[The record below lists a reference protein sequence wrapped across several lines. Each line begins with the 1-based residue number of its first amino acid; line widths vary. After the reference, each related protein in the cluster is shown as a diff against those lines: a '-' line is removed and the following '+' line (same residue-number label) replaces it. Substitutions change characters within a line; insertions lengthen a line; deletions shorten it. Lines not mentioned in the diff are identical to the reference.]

1 MNILHRVKQNTLQKI
16 QLLLCFYLILL
27 SFGSIAVPKQPALF
41 SEEEIEK
48 RLTALDNRSQITS
61 VAFSPDGNL
70 LAYGA
75 GDNRVR
81 LWDAHSGRLL
91 NTFEEHT
98 QPITSVAFSQD
109 GLILASSSKDKT
121 IHLWDINS
129 KTLIRTFEA
138 QPYAAN
144 SIAFHPDGKILV
156 SSSNRVVS
164 LWNIQSG
171 ELHRKPFKWQVY
183 KMGAVAF
190 SPDGKMLAIG
200 ASDLKVRL
208 WNMDSFKMYKQRLTC
223 TKYQH
228 VNTLDFS
235 PNSRLLS
242 SGFRHGLVCIWDT
255 QSRQL
260 IKRFSNSIKKNA
272 LNAVAFNAEGNRLA
286 YSFYDKIYL
295 WDVGADDAIE
305 LPITVPETHYI
316 TTIDFNPTSAQQHIL
331 AYASSEGT
339 VRLWDTQNNKR
350 FGILAGNASG
360 KWFSCIEQQ
369 CLCSEQP
376 CVPFPT
382 EEPAPTEEQL
392 PSNTIDEIEPKD
404 EPTQQI
410 EPEGEVSPTQQIEP
424 EGEPS
429 PIPEIEPEGDP
440 SPIPEI
446 EPESDASQEIEQEGS
461 VFLYWLI
468 LFILICIA
476 IALFY
481 RTFICKKNAA
491 LLASPLPQLP
501 QKYRL
506 LKRAR
511 CLTQVLARNKL
522 SEKSMV
528 EAIAFLKMR
537 STEQTEILA
546 KRLGA
551 KQWEQMTEEWFKV
564 HLPDNFPINLESCLL
579 YFPATDL
586 NELPPPIALQKA
598 VIITLNPE
606 QLQVLRPHGE
616 ETSNLWIVP
625 NHIELTN
632 WLLSSDPVQT
642 FTGLLAEQLKA
653 RQISPYQTRS
663 GVNKDAVFFGRTQ
676 ILEHIINREPA
687 NYLLVGG
694 RQLGKSSL
702 LKYLHR
708 HYQNHPQVQC
718 HYVTLHGDT
727 LQEQLAVTL
736 GLPSESDLDTVL
748 RQVFEV
754 GSGQRRLFLIDQAD
768 QFIQS
773 DMKKGYRILNHFRS
787 VSEEGHC
794 HFIIAGFWEVYYAS
808 VLDYQSPLKNFGEA
822 ITIAELETE
831 ACYDL
836 IKKPMKTMNLRY
848 ESESLVENVLTA
860 TGQRANL
867 IAIVCNE
874 MVKGLK
880 NHQRVLGKED
890 MTQALNSETV
900 REALKGW
907 GKLSFDDQEN
917 RLDRI
922 IVYATIK
929 QGAFQLA
936 DLMSLLETHNG
947 TYTAE
952 QVKQSLERLAL
963 SFVIKRESSGRYHYS
978 VPLFRE
984 MLLEEDVDD
993 LLRWE
998 LKEM

>member
-1 MNILHRVKQNTLQKI
+1 MNILHRVKQNTLPKI
-16 QLLLCFYLILL
+16 QKLLCFYLILL
-27 SFGSIAVPKQPALF
+27 SFGSMAVSPPLL
-41 SEEEIEK
+41 SEEEIET

-91 NTFEEHT
+91 NTFEEQT

-121 IHLWDINS
+121 IHLWDIHS
-129 KTLIRTFEA
+129 KTVIRTFEA
-138 QPYAAN
+138 QPDAAN

-156 SSSNRVVS
+156 SSSDRAVS
-164 LWNIQSG
+164 LWDIQSG
-171 ELHRKPFKWQVY
+171 KLHRKPFKWQVY

-200 ASDLKVRL
+200 SSDLKVRL
-208 WNMDSFKMYKQRLTC
+208 WNMHSFKMYKQRLTC

-228 VNTLDFS
+228 INTLDFS

-242 SGFRHGLVCIWDT
+242 SGFRQGLICVWDT

-260 IKRFSNSIKKNA
+260 IKRFSNTIKENA
-272 LNAVAFNAEGNRLA
+272 FNSVAFDAEGNRLA
-286 YSFYDKIYL
+286 YSVYDKIYL
-295 WDVGADDAIE
+295 WDVGSDKAIE

-316 TTIDFNPTSAQQHIL
+316 TTVDFNPTSAQQHIL

-350 FGILAGNASG
+350 FGILAGNAEG
-360 KWFSCIEQQ
+360 NWFSCIEQQ
-369 CLCSEQP
+369 CLCSDKP

-392 PSNTIDEIEPKD
+392 PSHTIEEIEP
-404 EPTQQI
+404 EQT
-410 EPEGEVSPTQQIEP
+410 
-424 EGEPS
+424 
-429 PIPEIEPEGDP
+429 PEIEPEIEPEPTQEIEPEP
-440 SPIPEI
+440 SPTQEIKPENEPSPTQKIEPEPYPIHEI
-446 EPESDASQEIEQEGS
+446 EPESDLL
-461 VFLYWLI
+461 LYWLI
-468 LFILICIA
+468 LIILICIA

-481 RTFICKKNAA
+481 RAFICKKNAA
-491 LLASPLPQLP
+491 LFIPLPQLP
-501 QKYRL
+501 QKHRL

-511 CLTQVLARNKL
+511 CLTQVLSKNQVSA
-522 SEKSMV
+522 KSV
-528 EAIAFLKMR
+528 EEAIAFLKMVP
-537 STEQTEILA
+537 TEQTEILA

-551 KQWEQMTEEWFKV
+551 KQWENLETEWFKV
-564 HLPDNFPINLESCLL
+564 HLPDHFPLNLASCLL

-586 NELPPPIALQKA
+586 KQLPPPIALQKV

-632 WLLSSDPVQT
+632 WLLSPDPVQT
-642 FTGLLAEQLKA
+642 FTSLLAAQLKG

-676 ILEHIINREPA
+676 ILDHIINREPA
-687 NYLLVGG
+687 NYLIVGG

-718 HYVTLHGDT
+718 HYVILHGDT

-748 RQVFEV
+748 REV
-754 GSGQRRLFLIDQAD
+754 LEARTGQRRLFLIDQAD

-773 DMKKGYRILNHFRS
+773 DMKQGYRTLNHFRS
-787 VSEEGHC
+787 VSEQGHC

-822 ITIAELETE
+822 ITIAELEAE

-836 IKKPMKTMNLRY
+836 ARKPMKTMNLRY
-848 ESESLVENVLTA
+848 ESETLVENMLSA

-874 MVKGLK
+874 MIKSLK

-890 MTQALNSETV
+890 MAQAIKSETV
-900 REALKGW
+900 RDALKGW
-907 GKLSFDDQEN
+907 GKLSFNDQEN

-929 QGAFQLA
+929 AGEFQLGE
-936 DLMSLLETHNG
+936 LMSLLETHDC

-952 QVKQSLERLAL
+952 QVKHSLERLAL
-963 SFVIKRESSGRYHYS
+963 SFVIKRESSGQYHYS

>member
-1 MNILHRVKQNTLQKI
+1 MNILHRVKQNTLPKI
-16 QLLLCFYLILL
+16 QKLLCFYLILL
-27 SFGSIAVPKQPALF
+27 SFGSMAVSPPLL
-41 SEEEIEK
+41 SEEEIET

-61 VAFSPDGNL
+61 VAFSPDGKL

-91 NTFEEHT
+91 NTFEEQT

-121 IHLWDINS
+121 IHLWDIHS
-129 KTLIRTFEA
+129 KTVIRTFET
-138 QPYAAN
+138 QPDAAN

-156 SSSNRVVS
+156 SSSDRAVS
-164 LWNIQSG
+164 LWDIQSG
-171 ELHRKPFKWQVY
+171 KLHIKPFKWQVY

-200 ASDLKVRL
+200 SSDLKVRL
-208 WNMDSFKMYKQRLTC
+208 WNMHSFKMYKQRLTC

-228 VNTLDFS
+228 INTLDFS

-242 SGFRHGLVCIWDT
+242 SGFRQGLICVWDT

-260 IKRFSNSIKKNA
+260 IKRFSNTIKENA
-272 LNAVAFNAEGNRLA
+272 FNSVAFDAEGNRLA
-286 YSFYDKIYL
+286 YSVYDKIYL
-295 WDVGADDAIE
+295 WDVGSDEAIE

-316 TTIDFNPTSAQQHIL
+316 TTVDFNPTFAQQHIL

-350 FGILAGNASG
+350 FGILAGNAEG
-360 KWFSCIEQQ
+360 NWFSCIEQQ
-369 CLCSEQP
+369 CLCSDQP
-376 CVPFPT
+376 CVPT

-392 PSNTIDEIEPKD
+392 PTIEEIELEPTPEIEPEIEP
-404 EPTQQI
+404 EPTQEIEPEPSPIQEIKPENEPSPTQEI
-410 EPEGEVSPTQQIEP
+410 EPEGEASKTQKIEP
-424 EGEPS
+424 EG
-429 PIPEIEPEGDP
+429 G
-440 SPIPEI
+440 
-446 EPESDASQEIEQEGS
+446 
-461 VFLYWLI
+461 VFLYLLI
-468 LFILICIA
+468 LVILICIA

-481 RTFICKKNAA
+481 RGFICKKNAA
-491 LLASPLPQLP
+491 LLAIPLPQLP
-501 QKYRL
+501 QKHRL
-506 LKRAR
+506 LKRVR
-511 CLTQVLARNKL
+511 CLNQVLAKNQV
-522 SEKSMV
+522 SAKSLE
-528 EAIAFLKMR
+528 EAIAFLKMVP
-537 STEQTEILA
+537 TEQTEILA

-551 KQWEQMTEEWFKV
+551 KHWETMETEWFKV
-564 HLPDNFPINLESCLL
+564 HLPDHFPLNLASCLL

-586 NELPPPIALQKA
+586 KQLPPPIALQKV

-632 WLLSSDPVQT
+632 WLLSPDPVQT
-642 FTGLLAEQLKA
+642 FTSLLAAQLKG

-676 ILEHIINREPA
+676 ILDHIINREPA
-687 NYLLVGG
+687 NYLIVGG

-718 HYVTLHGDT
+718 HYVILHGDT

-748 RQVFEV
+748 RAVLEAR
-754 GSGQRRLFLIDQAD
+754 SGQRRLFLIDQAD

-773 DMKKGYRILNHFRS
+773 DMKQGYRTLNHFRS
-787 VSEEGHC
+787 VSEQGHC

-822 ITIAELETE
+822 ITIAELEAE

-836 IKKPMKTMNLRY
+836 ARKPMKTMNLRY
-848 ESESLVENVLTA
+848 ESETLVENMLSA

-874 MVKGLK
+874 MIKSLK

-890 MTQALNSETV
+890 MAQAIKSETV
-900 REALKGW
+900 RDALKGW
-907 GKLSFDDQEN
+907 GKLSFNDQEN

-929 QGAFQLA
+929 AGEFQLGE
-936 DLMSLLETHNG
+936 LMSLLETHDC

-952 QVKQSLERLAL
+952 QVKHSLERLAL

-978 VPLFRE
+978 VPLFRD

-998 LKEM
+998 LKAM

>member
-1 MNILHRVKQNTLQKI
+1 MNILHRVKQNTLPKI
-16 QLLLCFYLILL
+16 QKLLCFYLILL
-27 SFGSIAVPKQPALF
+27 SFGSMAVSPPLL
-41 SEEEIEK
+41 SEEEIET

-91 NTFEEHT
+91 NTFEEQT

-121 IHLWDINS
+121 IHLWDIHS
-129 KTLIRTFEA
+129 KTVIRTFEA
-138 QPYAAN
+138 QPDAAN

-156 SSSNRVVS
+156 SSSDRAVS
-164 LWNIQSG
+164 LWDIQSG
-171 ELHRKPFKWQVY
+171 KLHRKPFKWQVY

-200 ASDLKVRL
+200 SSDLKVRL
-208 WNMDSFKMYKQRLTC
+208 WNMHSFKMYKQRLTC

-228 VNTLDFS
+228 INTLDFS

-242 SGFRHGLVCIWDT
+242 SGFRQGLICVWDT

-260 IKRFSNSIKKNA
+260 IKRFSNTIKENA
-272 LNAVAFNAEGNRLA
+272 FNSVAFDAEGNRLA
-286 YSFYDKIYL
+286 YSVYDKIYL
-295 WDVGADDAIE
+295 WDVGSDEAIE

-316 TTIDFNPTSAQQHIL
+316 TTVDFNPTSAQQHIL

-350 FGILAGNASG
+350 FGILAGNAEG
-360 KWFSCIEQQ
+360 NWFSCIEQQ
-369 CLCSEQP
+369 CLCSDKP

-392 PSNTIDEIEPKD
+392 PSHTIEEIEP
-404 EPTQQI
+404 EQT
-410 EPEGEVSPTQQIEP
+410 
-424 EGEPS
+424 
-429 PIPEIEPEGDP
+429 PEIEPEIEPEPTQEIEPEP
-440 SPIPEI
+440 SPTQEIKPENEPSPTQKIEPEPYPIHEI
-446 EPESDASQEIEQEGS
+446 EPESDLL
-461 VFLYWLI
+461 LYWLI
-468 LFILICIA
+468 LIILICIA

-481 RTFICKKNAA
+481 RAFICKKNAA
-491 LLASPLPQLP
+491 LFIPLPQLP
-501 QKYRL
+501 QKHRL

-511 CLTQVLARNKL
+511 CLTQVLSKNQVSA
-522 SEKSMV
+522 KSV
-528 EAIAFLKMR
+528 EEAIAFLKMVP
-537 STEQTEILA
+537 TEQTEILA

-551 KQWEQMTEEWFKV
+551 KQWENLETEWFKV
-564 HLPDNFPINLESCLL
+564 HLPDHFPLNLASCLL

-586 NELPPPIALQKA
+586 KQLPPPIALQKV

-632 WLLSSDPVQT
+632 WLLSPDPVQT
-642 FTGLLAEQLKA
+642 FTSLLAAQLKG

-676 ILEHIINREPA
+676 ILDHIINREPA
-687 NYLLVGG
+687 NYLIVGG

-718 HYVTLHGDT
+718 HYVILHGDT

-748 RQVFEV
+748 REV
-754 GSGQRRLFLIDQAD
+754 LEARTGQRRLFLIDQAD

-773 DMKKGYRILNHFRS
+773 DMKQGYRTLNHFRS
-787 VSEEGHC
+787 VSEQGHC

-822 ITIAELETE
+822 ITIAELEAE

-836 IKKPMKTMNLRY
+836 ARKPMKTMNLRY
-848 ESESLVENVLTA
+848 ESETLVENMLSA

-874 MVKGLK
+874 MIKSLK

-890 MTQALNSETV
+890 MAQAIKSETV
-900 REALKGW
+900 RDALKGW
-907 GKLSFDDQEN
+907 GKLSFNDQEN

-929 QGAFQLA
+929 AGEFQLGE
-936 DLMSLLETHNG
+936 LMSLLETHDC

-952 QVKQSLERLAL
+952 QVKHSLERLAL
-963 SFVIKRESSGRYHYS
+963 SFVIKRESSGQYHYS

>member
-16 QLLLCFYLILL
+16 PLLLCFYLILL
-27 SFGSIAVPKQPALF
+27 SFGSMAVSPPLL
-41 SEEEIEK
+41 SEEEIET
-48 RLTALDNRSQITS
+48 RLTALDNRSKITS

-91 NTFEEHT
+91 NTFEEQT

-121 IHLWDINS
+121 IHLWDIHS
-129 KTLIRTFEA
+129 KTVIRTFET
-138 QPYAAN
+138 QPDAAN
-144 SIAFHPDGKILV
+144 SIAFHPDGKIFV
-156 SSSNRVVS
+156 SSSDRAVS
-164 LWNIQSG
+164 LWDIQSG
-171 ELHRKPFKWQVY
+171 KLHRKPFKWQVY

-208 WNMDSFKMYKQRLTC
+208 WNTDSFKMYKQRLTC

-242 SGFRHGLVCIWDT
+242 SGFRHGLVCVWDT

-260 IKRFSNSIKKNA
+260 IKQLSKTIKQNAFNS
-272 LNAVAFNAEGNRLA
+272 VAFDAEGKRLA
-286 YSFYDKIYL
+286 YSVYDKIYL
-295 WDVGADDAIE
+295 WNVGSDEEIE

-316 TTIDFNPTSAQQHIL
+316 TTVDFNPTFAQQHIL

-350 FGILAGNASG
+350 FGILAANAEGN
-360 KWFSCIEQQ
+360 WLSCIEQQ
-369 CLCSEQP
+369 CLCSDQP

-392 PSNTIDEIEPKD
+392 PSHTIEEIEPED
-404 EPTQQI
+404 
-410 EPEGEVSPTQQIEP
+410 
-424 EGEPS
+424 EPS
-429 PIPEIEPEGDP
+429 PTPEIEPEP

-446 EPESDASQEIEQEGS
+446 EPESDLL
-461 VFLYWLI
+461 LYWLI
-468 LFILICIA
+468 LIILICIA

-481 RTFICKKNAA
+481 RAFICKKNAA
-491 LLASPLPQLP
+491 LLTIPLPQLP
-501 QKYRL
+501 QKHRL
-506 LKRAR
+506 LKRVR
-511 CLTQVLARNKL
+511 CLNQVLARNQV
-522 SEKSMV
+522 SAKSLE
-528 EAIAFLKMR
+528 EAIAFLKMVP
-537 STEQTEILA
+537 TEQTEILA

-551 KQWEQMTEEWFKV
+551 KQWENLETEWFKV
-564 HLPDNFPINLESCLL
+564 HLPDHFPLNLASCLL

-586 NELPPPIALQKA
+586 KQLPPPIALQKV

-632 WLLSSDPVQT
+632 WLLSPDPVQT
-642 FTGLLAEQLKA
+642 FTSLLAAQLKA

-676 ILEHIINREPA
+676 ILDHIINREPA
-687 NYLLVGG
+687 NYLIVGG

-718 HYVTLHGDT
+718 HYVILHGDT

-748 RQVFEV
+748 RAVLEER
-754 GSGQRRLFLIDQAD
+754 SGQRQLFLIDQAD

-773 DMKKGYRILNHFRS
+773 DMKQGYRILNHFRS
-787 VSEEGHC
+787 VSEQGHC

-836 IKKPMKTMNLRY
+836 ARKPMKIMNLQY
-848 ESESLVENVLTA
+848 ESETLVENLLSA

-874 MVKGLK
+874 MIKGLK

-890 MTQALNSETV
+890 MAQALNSETV
-900 REALKGW
+900 RDALKGW
-907 GKLSFDDQEN
+907 GKLSFNDQEN

-929 QGAFQLA
+929 QGEFQLGE
-936 DLMSLLETHNG
+936 LMSLLETHNC
-947 TYTAE
+947 TYTVE
-952 QVKQSLERLAL
+952 QVKHSLDRLAL
-963 SFVIKRESSGRYHYS
+963 SFVIKRETSGPYHYS
-978 VPLFRE
+978 VPLFRD

>member
-1 MNILHRVKQNTLQKI
+1 MNILHRVKQNTLPKI
-16 QLLLCFYLILL
+16 QKLLCFYLILL
-27 SFGSIAVPKQPALF
+27 SFGSMAVSPPLL
-41 SEEEIEK
+41 SEEEIET
-48 RLTALDNRSQITS
+48 RLTALYNRSQITS

-91 NTFEEHT
+91 NTFEEQT

-121 IHLWDINS
+121 IHLWDIHS
-129 KTLIRTFEA
+129 KTVIRTFEA
-138 QPYAAN
+138 QPDAAN
-144 SIAFHPDGKILV
+144 YIAFHPDGKRFV
-156 SSSNRVVS
+156 SSSNRAVS
-164 LWNIQSG
+164 LWDIQSG
-171 ELHRKPFKWQVY
+171 DLLRKPFKWQVY

-208 WNMDSFKMYKQRLTC
+208 WNMHSFKMYKQRLTC

-228 VNTLDFS
+228 INTLDFS

-242 SGFRHGLVCIWDT
+242 SGFRHGLICVWDT

-260 IKRFSNSIKKNA
+260 IKRFSNTIKENA
-272 LNAVAFNAEGNRLA
+272 FNAVAFDAEGNRLA
-286 YSFYDKIYL
+286 YSVYDKIYL
-295 WDVGADDAIE
+295 WDVGSDEEIE

-316 TTIDFNPTSAQQHIL
+316 TTVDFNPTFAQQHIL
-331 AYASSEGT
+331 AYASSDGT

-350 FGILAGNASG
+350 FGILAGNAEG
-360 KWFSCIEQQ
+360 NWLSCIEQQ
-369 CLCSEQP
+369 CLCSDQP
-376 CVPFPT
+376 CVPT

-392 PSNTIDEIEPKD
+392 PTIEEIEPK
-404 EPTQQI
+404 PT
-410 EPEGEVSPTQQIEP
+410 
-424 EGEPS
+424 
-429 PIPEIEPEGDP
+429 PEIEPEIEPEPTQEIEPEP
-440 SPIPEI
+440 SPIQEI
-446 EPESDASQEIEQEGS
+446 EPESDLL
-461 VFLYWLI
+461 LYWLI
-468 LFILICIA
+468 LIILICIA

-481 RTFICKKNAA
+481 RAFICKKNAA
-491 LLASPLPQLP
+491 LLAIPLPQLP
-501 QKYRL
+501 QKHRL
-506 LKRAR
+506 LKRVR
-511 CLTQVLARNKL
+511 CLNQVLARNQV
-522 SEKSMV
+522 SAKSLE
-528 EAIAFLKMR
+528 EAIAFLKMVP
-537 STEQTEILA
+537 TEQTEILA

-551 KQWEQMTEEWFKV
+551 KHWEKMETEWFKV
-564 HLPDNFPINLESCLL
+564 HLPDHFPLNLASCLL

-586 NELPPPIALQKA
+586 KQLPPPIALQKE

-606 QLQVLRPHGE
+606 QLQVLRPYGE
-616 ETSNLWIVP
+616 DTSTLWLVP

-632 WLLSSDPVQT
+632 WLLSPEPVQT
-642 FTGLLAEQLKA
+642 FTSLLAAQLKA

-663 GVNKDAVFFGRTQ
+663 GVNKNAVFFGRTQ
-676 ILEHIINREPA
+676 ILDHIINREPA
-687 NYLLVGG
+687 NYLIVGG

-718 HYVTLHGDT
+718 HYVILHGDT

-748 RQVFEV
+748 RAVLEER
-754 GSGQRRLFLIDQAD
+754 SGQRQLFLIDQAD

-773 DMKKGYRILNHFRS
+773 DMKQGYRILNHFRS
-787 VSEEGHC
+787 VSEQGHC

-822 ITIAELETE
+822 ITIAELEAE

-836 IKKPMKTMNLRY
+836 ARKPMKTMNLRY
-848 ESESLVENVLTA
+848 ESETLVENLLSA

-874 MVKGLK
+874 MIKSLK

-890 MTQALNSETV
+890 MAQAIKSETV

-907 GKLSFDDQEN
+907 GKLSFNDQEN
-917 RLDRI
+917 HLDRI

-929 QGAFQLA
+929 AGEFQLRE
-936 DLMSLLETHNG
+936 LMNLLETHDC

-952 QVKQSLERLAL
+952 QVKHSLDRLAL
-963 SFVIKRESSGRYHYS
+963 SFVIKRETSGQYHYS
-978 VPLFRE
+978 VPLFRD

-998 LKEM
+998 LKAM

>member
-1 MNILHRVKQNTLQKI
+1 MNILHRVKQNTLPKI
-16 QLLLCFYLILL
+16 QKLLCFYLILL
-27 SFGSIAVPKQPALF
+27 SFGSMAVSPPLL
-41 SEEEIEK
+41 SEEEIET

-61 VAFSPDGNL
+61 VAFSPDGKL

-91 NTFEEHT
+91 NTFEEQT

-121 IHLWDINS
+121 IHLWDIHS
-129 KTLIRTFEA
+129 KTVIRTFET
-138 QPYAAN
+138 QPDAAN

-156 SSSNRVVS
+156 SSSDRAVS
-164 LWNIQSG
+164 LWDIQSG
-171 ELHRKPFKWQVY
+171 KLHIKPFKWQVY

-200 ASDLKVRL
+200 SSDLKVRL
-208 WNMDSFKMYKQRLTC
+208 WNMHSFKMYKQRLTC

-228 VNTLDFS
+228 INTLDFS

-242 SGFRHGLVCIWDT
+242 SGFRQGLICVWDT

-260 IKRFSNSIKKNA
+260 IKRFSNTIKENA
-272 LNAVAFNAEGNRLA
+272 FNSVAFDAEGNRLA
-286 YSFYDKIYL
+286 YSVYDKIYL
-295 WDVGADDAIE
+295 WDVGSDEAIE

-316 TTIDFNPTSAQQHIL
+316 TTVDFNPTSAQQHIL

-350 FGILAGNASG
+350 FGILAGNAEG
-360 KWFSCIEQQ
+360 NWFSCIEQQ
-369 CLCSEQP
+369 CLCSDKP

-392 PSNTIDEIEPKD
+392 PSHTIEEIEP
-404 EPTQQI
+404 EQT
-410 EPEGEVSPTQQIEP
+410 
-424 EGEPS
+424 
-429 PIPEIEPEGDP
+429 PEIEPEIEPEPTQEIEPEP
-440 SPIPEI
+440 SPTQEIKPENEPSPTQKIEPEPYPIHEI
-446 EPESDASQEIEQEGS
+446 EPESDLL
-461 VFLYWLI
+461 LYWLI
-468 LFILICIA
+468 LIILICIA

-481 RTFICKKNAA
+481 RAFICKKNAA
-491 LLASPLPQLP
+491 LFIPLPQLP
-501 QKYRL
+501 QKHRL

-511 CLTQVLARNKL
+511 CLTQVLSKNQVSA
-522 SEKSMV
+522 KSV
-528 EAIAFLKMR
+528 EEAIAFLKMVP
-537 STEQTEILA
+537 TEQTEILA

-551 KQWEQMTEEWFKV
+551 KQWENLETEWFKV
-564 HLPDNFPINLESCLL
+564 HLPDHFPLNLASCLL

-586 NELPPPIALQKA
+586 KQLPPPIALQKV

-632 WLLSSDPVQT
+632 WLLSPDPVQT
-642 FTGLLAEQLKA
+642 FTSLLAAQLKG

-676 ILEHIINREPA
+676 ILDHIINREPA
-687 NYLLVGG
+687 NYLIVGG

-718 HYVTLHGDT
+718 HYVILHGDT

-748 RQVFEV
+748 REV
-754 GSGQRRLFLIDQAD
+754 LEARTGQRRLFLIDQAD

-773 DMKKGYRILNHFRS
+773 DMKQGYRTLNHFRS
-787 VSEEGHC
+787 VSEQGHC

-822 ITIAELETE
+822 ITIAELEAE

-836 IKKPMKTMNLRY
+836 ARKPMKTMNLRY
-848 ESESLVENVLTA
+848 ESETLVENMLSA

-874 MVKGLK
+874 MIKSLK

-890 MTQALNSETV
+890 MAQAIKSETV
-900 REALKGW
+900 RDALKGW
-907 GKLSFDDQEN
+907 GKLSFNDQEN

-929 QGAFQLA
+929 AGEFQLGE
-936 DLMSLLETHNG
+936 LMSLLETHDC

-952 QVKQSLERLAL
+952 QVKHSLERLAL
-963 SFVIKRESSGRYHYS
+963 SFVIKRESSGQYHYS

>member
-1 MNILHRVKQNTLQKI
+1 MNILHRVKQNTLPKI
-16 QLLLCFYLILL
+16 QKLLCFYLILL
-27 SFGSIAVPKQPALF
+27 SFGSMAVSPPLL
-41 SEEEIEK
+41 SEEEIET

-91 NTFEEHT
+91 NTFEEQT

-121 IHLWDINS
+121 IHLWDIHS
-129 KTLIRTFEA
+129 KTVIRTFET
-138 QPYAAN
+138 QPDAAN

-156 SSSNRVVS
+156 SSSDRAVS
-164 LWNIQSG
+164 LWDIQSG
-171 ELHRKPFKWQVY
+171 KLHIKPFKWQVY

-200 ASDLKVRL
+200 SSDLKVRL
-208 WNMDSFKMYKQRLTC
+208 WNMHSFKMYKQRLTC

-228 VNTLDFS
+228 INTLDFS

-242 SGFRHGLVCIWDT
+242 SGFRQGLICVWDT

-260 IKRFSNSIKKNA
+260 IKRFSNTIKENA
-272 LNAVAFNAEGNRLA
+272 FNSVAFDAEGNRLA
-286 YSFYDKIYL
+286 YSVYDKIYL
-295 WDVGADDAIE
+295 WDVGSDEAIE

-316 TTIDFNPTSAQQHIL
+316 TTVDFNPTSAQQHIL

-350 FGILAGNASG
+350 FGILAGNAEG
-360 KWFSCIEQQ
+360 NWFSCIEQQ
-369 CLCSEQP
+369 CLCSDKP

-392 PSNTIDEIEPKD
+392 PSHTIEEIEP
-404 EPTQQI
+404 EQT
-410 EPEGEVSPTQQIEP
+410 
-424 EGEPS
+424 
-429 PIPEIEPEGDP
+429 PEIEPEIEPEPTQEIEPEP
-440 SPIPEI
+440 SPTQEIKPENEPSPTQKIEPEPYPIHEI
-446 EPESDASQEIEQEGS
+446 EPESDLL
-461 VFLYWLI
+461 LYWLI
-468 LFILICIA
+468 LIILICIA

-481 RTFICKKNAA
+481 RAFICKKNAA
-491 LLASPLPQLP
+491 LFIPLPQLP
-501 QKYRL
+501 QKHRL

-511 CLTQVLARNKL
+511 CLTQVLSKNQVSA
-522 SEKSMV
+522 KSV
-528 EAIAFLKMR
+528 EEAIAFLKMVP
-537 STEQTEILA
+537 TEQTEILA

-551 KQWEQMTEEWFKV
+551 KHWETMETEWFKV
-564 HLPDNFPINLESCLL
+564 HLPDHFPLNLASCLL

-586 NELPPPIALQKA
+586 KQLPPPIALQKV

-632 WLLSSDPVQT
+632 WLLSPDPVQT
-642 FTGLLAEQLKA
+642 FTSLLAAQLKG

-676 ILEHIINREPA
+676 ILDHIINREPA
-687 NYLLVGG
+687 NYLIVGG

-718 HYVTLHGDT
+718 HYVILHGDT

-748 RQVFEV
+748 REV
-754 GSGQRRLFLIDQAD
+754 LEARTGQRRLFLIDQAD

-773 DMKKGYRILNHFRS
+773 DMKQGYRTLNHFRS
-787 VSEEGHC
+787 VSEQGHC

-822 ITIAELETE
+822 ITIAELEAE

-836 IKKPMKTMNLRY
+836 ARKPMKTMNLRY
-848 ESESLVENVLTA
+848 ESETLVENMLSA

-874 MVKGLK
+874 MIKSLK

-890 MTQALNSETV
+890 MAQAIKSETV
-900 REALKGW
+900 RDALKGW
-907 GKLSFDDQEN
+907 GKLSFNDQEN

-929 QGAFQLA
+929 AGEFQLGE
-936 DLMSLLETHNG
+936 LMSLLETHDC

-952 QVKQSLERLAL
+952 QVKHSLERLAL
-963 SFVIKRESSGRYHYS
+963 SFVIKRESSGQYHYS

>member
-1 MNILHRVKQNTLQKI
+1 
-16 QLLLCFYLILL
+16 
-27 SFGSIAVPKQPALF
+27 
-41 SEEEIEK
+41 
-48 RLTALDNRSQITS
+48 
-61 VAFSPDGNL
+61 
-70 LAYGA
+70 
-75 GDNRVR
+75 
-81 LWDAHSGRLL
+81 
-91 NTFEEHT
+91 T
-98 QPITSVAFSQD
+98 QPITAVAFSQD

-121 IHLWDINS
+121 IHLWDIHS
-129 KTLIRTFEA
+129 KTVIRTFET
-138 QPYAAN
+138 QPDAAN

-156 SSSNRVVS
+156 SSSDRAVS
-164 LWNIQSG
+164 LWDIQSG
-171 ELHRKPFKWQVY
+171 KLHIKPFKWQVY

-200 ASDLKVRL
+200 SSDLKVRL
-208 WNMDSFKMYKQRLTC
+208 WNMHSFKMYKQRLTC

-228 VNTLDFS
+228 INTLDFS

-242 SGFRHGLVCIWDT
+242 SGFRQGLICVWDT

-260 IKRFSNSIKKNA
+260 IKRFSNTIKENA
-272 LNAVAFNAEGNRLA
+272 FNSVAFDAEGNRLA
-286 YSFYDKIYL
+286 YSVYDKIYL
-295 WDVGADDAIE
+295 WDVGSDKAIE

-316 TTIDFNPTSAQQHIL
+316 TTVDFNPTSAQQHIL

-350 FGILAGNASG
+350 FGILAGNAEG
-360 KWFSCIEQQ
+360 NWFSCIEQQ
-369 CLCSEQP
+369 CLCSDKP

-392 PSNTIDEIEPKD
+392 PSHTIEEIEP
-404 EPTQQI
+404 EQT
-410 EPEGEVSPTQQIEP
+410 
-424 EGEPS
+424 
-429 PIPEIEPEGDP
+429 PEIEPEIEPEPTQEIEPEP
-440 SPIPEI
+440 SPTQEIKPENEPSPTQKIEPEPYPIHEI
-446 EPESDASQEIEQEGS
+446 EPESDLL
-461 VFLYWLI
+461 LYWLI
-468 LFILICIA
+468 LIILICIA

-481 RTFICKKNAA
+481 RAFICKKNAA
-491 LLASPLPQLP
+491 LFIPLPQLP
-501 QKYRL
+501 QKHRL

-511 CLTQVLARNKL
+511 CLTQVLSKNQVSA
-522 SEKSMV
+522 KSV
-528 EAIAFLKMR
+528 EEAIAFLKMVP
-537 STEQTEILA
+537 TEQTEILA

-551 KQWEQMTEEWFKV
+551 KQWENLETEWFKV
-564 HLPDNFPINLESCLL
+564 HLPDHFPLNLASCLL

-586 NELPPPIALQKA
+586 KQLPPPIALQKV

-632 WLLSSDPVQT
+632 WLLSPDPVQT
-642 FTGLLAEQLKA
+642 FTSLLAAQLKG

-676 ILEHIINREPA
+676 ILDHIINREPA
-687 NYLLVGG
+687 NYLIVGG

-718 HYVTLHGDT
+718 HYVILHGDT

-748 RQVFEV
+748 REV
-754 GSGQRRLFLIDQAD
+754 LEARTGQRRLFLIDQAD

-773 DMKKGYRILNHFRS
+773 DMKQGYRTLNHFRS
-787 VSEEGHC
+787 VSEQGHC

-822 ITIAELETE
+822 ITIAELEAE

-836 IKKPMKTMNLRY
+836 ARKPMKTMNLRY
-848 ESESLVENVLTA
+848 ESETLVENMLSA

-874 MVKGLK
+874 MIKSLK

-890 MTQALNSETV
+890 MAQAIKSETV
-900 REALKGW
+900 RDALKGW
-907 GKLSFDDQEN
+907 GKLSFNDQEN

-929 QGAFQLA
+929 AGEFQLGE
-936 DLMSLLETHNG
+936 LMSLLETHDC

-952 QVKQSLERLAL
+952 QVKHSLERLAL
-963 SFVIKRESSGRYHYS
+963 SFVIKRESSGQYHYS